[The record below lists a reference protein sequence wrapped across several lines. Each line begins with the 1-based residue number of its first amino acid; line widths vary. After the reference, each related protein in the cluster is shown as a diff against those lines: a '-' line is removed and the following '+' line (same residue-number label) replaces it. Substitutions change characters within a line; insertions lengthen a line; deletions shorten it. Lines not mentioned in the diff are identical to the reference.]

1 MSGFSINFGGLGFSW
16 QSDRKDSVTTLAT
29 PRRPGPRDMTGGF
42 QANEAMLKGL
52 YKGTHPGLQFASPL
66 CYTPV
71 NLLVQFMGYPTPRAE
86 GDHPETQA
94 ALDFL
99 VKFFRPSRIH
109 RGALIVGTAW
119 RWPRFDSSQLSLAC
133 EAIPDSVITDIL
145 IDIASERPYAILTDE
160 RIRLS
165 TGENQIAN
173 VQRTRRFEPGRVSVR
188 WLGERP
194 QSVQDEDAVNVS
206 GSLPSPFAHDAD
218 EGEIRGTSVFSRA
231 IRILKDYH
239 DTKFRIS
246 ETLTK
251 FRVKQV
257 QTVRDPAQWR
267 KENGLDDESAFASYD
282 IADNDLIINREN
294 ETTKYEF
301 LPKDATEALEKAL
314 GTDFWLVVESQGMPE
329 LFFGPLATGNHA
341 STDVNLD
348 QAVKYAESERGD
360 MTPPWQ
366 ALLAA
371 GLRILS
377 VARGENYKGFTMGWN
392 RLDGVSPQVKSE
404 IFLRFTQAAAQL
416 VNSATCT
423 PKQLHRLWEINF
435 PESDPGDFKEFLGG
449 IEEMM
454 RHKQALGLD
463 PFSGLEDFQAKGEPK
478 KTEATPGDADAAEG
492 GDE

>member
-1 MSGFSINFGGLGFSW
+1 
-16 QSDRKDSVTTLAT
+16 
-29 PRRPGPRDMTGGF
+29 
-42 QANEAMLKGL
+42 MLKGL

-71 NLLVQFMGYPTPRAE
+71 NLLVQFMGYPTPIAD
-86 GDHPETQA
+86 GDDPVTQA
-94 ALDFL
+94 ALDYL

-119 RWPRFDSSQLSLAC
+119 RWPRFDSSEMTLAC

-145 IDIASERPYAILTDE
+145 IDIASERPYAILADE
-160 RIRLS
+160 MIRLA

-173 VQRTRRFEPGRVSVR
+173 VQRKRRFEPGRVSVR

-194 QSVQDEDAVNVS
+194 RSVKDEDTANVS
-206 GSLPSPFAHDAD
+206 GSLPTAFAHDAD
-218 EGEIRGTSVFSRA
+218 EGEIRGSSVFSRP
-231 IRILKDYH
+231 IRVLKDYH
-239 DTKFRIS
+239 DTKYRIS

-282 IADNDLIINREN
+282 IADNDLIINRTE

-314 GTDFWLVVESQGMPE
+314 GTDFWLVVEASGMPE
-329 LFFGPLATGNHA
+329 LFWGPLATGNHA

-360 MTPPWQ
+360 MAGPWSS
-366 ALLAA
+366 LLAA
-371 GLRILS
+371 GLSILS

-416 VNSATCT
+416 VGSATCT

-435 PESDPGDFKEFLGG
+435 PESDPGDYTEFLGG
-449 IEEMM
+449 LDKMIL
-454 RHKQALGLD
+454 HKQALGLD
-463 PFSGLEDFQAKGEPK
+463 TFSGLDDVEGKEPAK
-478 KTEATPGDADAAEG
+478 KTEAPADEG
-492 GDE
+492 EGADE

>member
-1 MSGFSINFGGLGFSW
+1 MSFSINLGGFGFSW
-16 QSDRKDSVTTLAT
+16 NNDRKDAVTTHRS

-42 QANEAMLKGL
+42 QANEDMLKGL
-52 YKGTHPGLQFASPL
+52 YKGTYPGLQFASPL

-71 NLLVQFMGYPTPRAE
+71 NLLVQFMGYPTPIAD
-86 GDHPETQA
+86 GDDPVTQA

-99 VKFFRPSRIH
+99 VKLFRPSRIH

-119 RWPRFDSSQLSLAC
+119 RWPRFDSEQRALAC
-133 EAIPDSVITDIL
+133 EAIPDSTITDIL
-145 IDIASERPYAILTDE
+145 IDIASERPRAILTDE
-160 RIRLS
+160 MIKLAI
-165 TGENQIAN
+165 GENKIAN
-173 VQRTRRFEPGRVSVR
+173 IQRKRRFEPGRVSVR
-188 WLGERP
+188 WSGERP

-206 GSLPSPFAHDAD
+206 GSLPIAFAHDAD
-218 EGEIRGTSVFSRA
+218 EGELRGSSIFSRP
-231 IRILKDYH
+231 IRVLKDYH
-239 DTKFRIS
+239 DTKYRIS

-257 QTVRDPAQWR
+257 QTVKDPATWR
-267 KENGLDDESAFASYD
+267 KENGLDDASVSYD
-282 IADNDLIINREN
+282 IADQDLIINRVD

-301 LPKDATEALEKAL
+301 LSKDATEALEKAL
-314 GTDFWLVVESQGMPE
+314 GTDFWLVVEASGVPE
-329 LFFGPLATGNHA
+329 LFWGPLATGNHA

-366 ALLAA
+366 ADLAA

-377 VARGENYKGFTMGWN
+377 VARGENYKGFSMGWN

-463 PFSGLEDFQAKGEPK
+463 TFSGLDDVAGKEPATTEDP
-478 KTEATPGDADAAEG
+478 TEGDEG